1 LDATDAVKTARAK
14 IEEQVRALAV
24 KMSEEREINST
35 WLKIALPGADDDPGA
50 CRLYCNKCP
59 GDIGDEAHAGTSWQ
73 AVLADHLEENGDNH
87 PKVVLEQQSLGFEK
101 EDSAGCDIDG
111 GNKPLGEAPSKAK
124 QGGARRGTQRAGA
137 GNSLA
142 GGNSPPQKKAKT
154 KAVGKRPP
162 SGTGGKPNSL
172 ASFFG
177 SSAK

>member
-1 LDATDAVKTARAK
+1 
-14 IEEQVRALAV
+14 
-24 KMSEEREINST
+24 M
-35 WLKIALPGADDDPGA
+35 LPA
-50 CRLYCNKCP
+50 
-59 GDIGDEAHAGTSWQ
+59 
-73 AVLADHLEENGDNH
+73 HLEENSDHH
-87 PKVVLEQQSLGFEK
+87 PKVVLEQQKLGYAK

-111 GNKPLGEAPSKAK
+111 GNKPLGEASSKAK
-124 QGGARRGTQRAGA
+124 QGGARRGTQREAA

-154 KAVGKRPP
+154 KAVAKGPP

>member
-1 LDATDAVKTARAK
+1 
-14 IEEQVRALAV
+14 
-24 KMSEEREINST
+24 M
-35 WLKIALPGADDDPGA
+35 
-50 CRLYCNKCP
+50 
-59 GDIGDEAHAGTSWQ
+59 
-73 AVLADHLEENGDNH
+73 
-87 PKVVLEQQSLGFEK
+87 VLEQQSLGFEK

-111 GNKPLGEAPSKAK
+111 GAGKQMSADGGNKPLGEAPSKAK
-124 QGGARRGTQRAGA
+124 QGGATRGTQREAA

-154 KAVGKRPP
+154 KAAAKGPP